1 MYYHIRLDKIKHDA
15 CTDMDARRVWDFRSL
30 HAALE
35 MIKREFG
42 AMAQSWSICDL
53 TEQTEDI
60 FKLEPILEKALPSVY
75 QYLVML
81 FKEGESAA
89 EKYNHYEFFVS
100 LRDENERPPSER
112 IIE

>member
-42 AMAQSWSICDL
+42 SMAQSWSICDL

-60 FKLEPILEKALPSVY
+60 FKLEPILEKALPSVH

-81 FKEGESAA
+81 FRR
-89 EKYNHYEFFVS
+89 VS
-100 LRDENERPPSER
+100 LPQKS
-112 IIE
+112 IIITSSSSRFVMKTNDRRQKE